1 MERNA
6 ETKTVFRW
14 WWEWDFDKEEQW
26 LNQMAQSGW
35 LLDKVGFCIYR
46 FVPTAPSICFPISIP
61 ASVIWNG

>member
-26 LNQMAQSGW
+26 LNQMAQSG
-35 LLDKVGFCIYR
+35 
-46 FVPTAPSICFPISIP
+46 
-61 ASVIWNG
+61 